1 MDIQVTLQQFGGD
14 NTCIRTVTVPPEL
27 SFASYADSCATGESP
42 EICGES
48 ADPVDGKYCEDC
60 EMWVNIVQWTDHL
73 MGKKHKKS
81 LRGGQAIPGTPIK
94 PPESLQALARDSS
107 CAICQDEF
115 GRGDYCRQ
123 LACNHLFHEG
133 CWLQLTRQPDEPQPG
148 NDHIGSLLARFRC
161 PTCMVPGI
169 RTAFFRCK
177 GECAFVTLNEAEPP
191 SYTSIGPRRKTRRG
205 KSPRSLHLDEMST
218 AAQPSSAS
226 SHARE
231 IIYAPIPGICFLGA
245 S

>member
-1 MDIQVTLQQFGGD
+1 M
-14 NTCIRTVTVPPEL
+14 TVPPEL

-42 EICGES
+42 ETCGES
-48 ADPVDGKYCEDC
+48 ADPVDVDDPNVSKIDKPKYCEDC
-60 EMWVNIVQWTDHL
+60 EMWLNIGQLTGHL
-73 MGKKHKKS
+73 VGKKHKKS

-115 GRGDYCRQ
+115 GRGDYCCQ

-161 PTCMVPGI
+161 PTCIGPGI
-169 RTAFFRCK
+169 RTTFFRCQ
-177 GECAFVTLNEAEPP
+177 GAF
-191 SYTSIGPRRKTRRG
+191 
-205 KSPRSLHLDEMST
+205 
-218 AAQPSSAS
+218 Q
-226 SHARE
+226 
-231 IIYAPIPGICFLGA
+231 
-245 S
+245 